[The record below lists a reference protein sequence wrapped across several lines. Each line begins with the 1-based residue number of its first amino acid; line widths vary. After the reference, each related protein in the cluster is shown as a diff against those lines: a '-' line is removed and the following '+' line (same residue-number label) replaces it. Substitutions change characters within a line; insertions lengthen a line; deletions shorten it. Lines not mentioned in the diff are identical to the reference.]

1 MEIIL
6 NPVAINSYLTFYKTH
21 GNHNNNN
28 IYIYIYYHENYN
40 YLSYVISFILLTFK
54 SQDQ

>member
-21 GNHNNNN
+21 GNHNNN
-28 IYIYIYYHENYN
+28 IYIYYHENYS
-40 YLSYVISFILLTFK
+40 YLSYVILFILLTFK

>member
-21 GNHNNNN
+21 GNHNNN
-28 IYIYIYYHENYN
+28 IYIYIYIIMKIIIIYLMLY
-40 YLSYVISFILLTFK
+40 YLSY
-54 SQDQ
+54 

>member
-6 NPVAINSYLTFYKTH
+6 NPVAINIYLPFYKTH
-21 GNHNNNN
+21 GNHNN

-40 YLSYVISFILLTFK
+40 YLSYVILFIPLTFK
-54 SQDQ
+54 AQAQ